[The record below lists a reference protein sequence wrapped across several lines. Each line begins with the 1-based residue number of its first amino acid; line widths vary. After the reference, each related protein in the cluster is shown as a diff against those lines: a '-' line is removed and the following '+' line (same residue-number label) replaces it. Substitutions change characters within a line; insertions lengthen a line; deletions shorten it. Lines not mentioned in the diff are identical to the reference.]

1 MTSRET
7 TTTRV
12 RRLTRAPLLA
22 AATAAVLAATSLAGM
37 PAASA
42 ASFNLEG
49 WATQGGGTT
58 GGGSASPVTVTDSAG
73 LISNMQASGAR
84 VIRFSGT
91 ISISGMQKVAADK
104 TIIGVGSGATITG
117 GGLNVASVS
126 NVIIRN
132 INFRGW
138 NDDAINVQY
147 STRVWI
153 DHNSFTDGSDGAVDI
168 KRSSDYVTVS
178 WNRVFG
184 HDKSFLLGHSD
195 DNASEDRGRL
205 RVSYHHNW
213 FDGSNQRHP
222 RVRFGN
228 PVHVYN
234 NFYRSVGGYGV
245 ASTCDAGVLVEGNY
259 FEDTDDPYHLGEG
272 DSPNG
277 SLVARNNHFVNSGT
291 GETGGSVASI
301 PYGYSLDPAADVKSI
316 VTGGAGT
323 GRI

>member
-1 MTSRET
+1 MTSTET
-7 TTTRV
+7 TTRRLRRTRV
-12 RRLTRAPLLA
+12 PLLA
-22 AATAAVLAATSLAGM
+22 TATAAVLAATSLAGM

-58 GGGSASPVTVTDSAG
+58 GGGNASPVTVTDAAG

-84 VIRFSGT
+84 VIRVSGT
-91 ISISGMQKVAADK
+91 ISLSGMQKVAANK
-104 TIIGVGSGATITG
+104 TIIGVGSNATITG

-132 INFRGW
+132 INFRNWG
-138 NDDAINVQY
+138 DDAINVQY

-153 DHNSFTDGSDGAVDI
+153 DHNTFSNGSDGAVDI
-168 KRSSDYVTVS
+168 KRSSDYITVS
-178 WNRVFG
+178 WNRVFN

-195 DNASEDRGRL
+195 SNASEDVGRL

-234 NFYRSVGGYGV
+234 NFYRGNGGYGV
-245 ASTCDAGVLVEGNY
+245 ASTCNAGVLVEGNY
-259 FEDTDDPYHLGEG
+259 FEDVDDPYHRGEG
-272 DSPNG
+272 SSPDG
-277 SLVARNNHFVNSGT
+277 ALVARNNHFVNSGS

-301 PYGYSLDPAADVKSI
+301 PYSYSLDPASSVKSI
-316 VTGGAGT
+316 VTSGAGT
-323 GRI
+323 GKI